1 MTNAQTAPKKKGLN
15 MSMTTALVMGTMIG
29 SGVFLLPATL
39 APYGGIALLGWVV
52 TSAGAIMLA
61 LVFGSLAR
69 MAPASGGPYAYTR
82 MGFEDF
88 TGYLVGWGY
97 WIALWVG
104 NAGITVAMIAY
115 LGFFFPELEAN
126 PAFGAGIAIAVVW
139 LLTLVNISGVRN
151 AGIIQLVTTILK
163 LIPLVAVA
171 FFGLFYLNPDY
182 FTPFNASGESPL
194 VAIAA
199 TAAMTLWAFLGL
211 ESATVPADD
220 VEDAKKTIPRAT
232 ILGVSLTAVIYI
244 LGTIS
249 IMGLIPADELAV
261 STAPYADAA
270 ESIWGRGAGAIVALG
285 AVVSTFGALNGW
297 LLLQGQVPLAS
308 ARDGLFPKVFSHTS
322 KQGTPTT
329 GMVISSILV
338 SILILMNF
346 SKGLVDAFSFIIL
359 LATLTALFPYVLC
372 SMAELMLFIK
382 DRERFQGKRLLG
394 SVMIASLAFAFSIFC
409 IWGSGAETVL
419 WGFILLLLGVPVY
432 VWLRWQQAK
441 EVDAQTPT

>member
-1 MTNAQTAPKKKGLN
+1 MA
-15 MSMTTALVMGTMIG
+15 TALVMGTMIG

-39 APYGGIALLGWVV
+39 APYGGIALLGWIV
-52 TSAGAIMLA
+52 TSVGAIMLA
-61 LVFGSLAR
+61 LVFGQLAR
-69 MAPASGGPYAYTR
+69 MAPVSGGPYAYTR
-82 MGFEDF
+82 LAFEDF

-104 NAGITVAMIAY
+104 NAGITVAMVGY
-115 LGFFFPELEAN
+115 LGYFIPELGSN
-126 PAFGAGIAIAVVW
+126 PALGAGIAIAVVW
-139 LLTLVNISGVRN
+139 LLTWVNMSGVRN
-151 AGIIQLVTTILK
+151 AGIVQLVTTILK
-163 LIPLVAVA
+163 IIPLVAVA
-171 FFGLFYLNPDY
+171 FFGLFYMNTEH

-199 TAAMTLWAFLGL
+199 TAALTLWAYLGL

-249 IMGLIPADELAV
+249 VMGLIPAEELAA

-270 ESIWGRGAGAIVALG
+270 ESIWGRGAGVFVALG

-308 ARDGLFPKVFSHTS
+308 ARDGLFPKVFSRTS

-382 DRERFQGKRLLG
+382 DRERFQAKRLLG
-394 SVMIASLAFAFSIFC
+394 SVVIASLAFAFSIFC
-409 IWGSGAETVL
+409 VWGSGADTVL
-419 WGFILLLLGVPVY
+419 WGFILLLLGIPGY

-441 EVDAQTPT
+441 EADAQTAA